1 MLKIAIG
8 DAFFVT
14 FFVELQP
21 VIKLKNKTK
30 RQKNRFFFNIFL
42 PIFSQ
47 KTANQKV
54 KSAVIK
60 LISQPF
66 YSFNQQ
72 KLTKLEADTH
82 NNWNKN

>member
-1 MLKIAIG
+1 MH
-8 DAFFVT
+8 FFVT

-60 LISQPF
+60 PA
-66 YSFNQQ
+66 
-72 KLTKLEADTH
+72 KD
-82 NNWNKN
+82 

>member
-14 FFVELQP
+14 FFVDLQP

-60 LISQPF
+60 PA
-66 YSFNQQ
+66 
-72 KLTKLEADTH
+72 KD
-82 NNWNKN
+82 